1 VATMPAFALGNDGK
15 NINEEYHRFRE
26 MAISTTY
33 SIEQWGDIDI
43 QKYDL
48 DEKEFTGKDV
58 DRNYKFDHP
67 VSDDEVS
74 VTGFDVRNLPTH
86 D

>member
-1 VATMPAFALGNDGK
+1 MVQFALGNDGK
-15 NINEEYHRFRE
+15 YTNEEYHIFRE
-26 MAISTTY
+26 EALRNTY
-33 SIEQWGDIDI
+33 SIREWGDIDI
-43 QKYDL
+43 EKYDL
-48 DEKEFTGKDV
+48 DNLQFSGKDNP
-58 DRNYKFDHP
+58 RTYKFDHS

>member
-1 VATMPAFALGNDGK
+1 MVGFALGNSGK
-15 NINEEYHRFRE
+15 NVNEEWHRFRE
-26 MAISTTY
+26 VAISTTY
-33 SIEQWGDIDI
+33 TLDEWGDIDI
-43 QKYDL
+43 TKYDL

-58 DRNYKFDHP
+58 DRNYRFDHV

-74 VTGFDVRNLPTH
+74 VTGFDVRDLPTH